1 MYSGI
6 TPQAVEEHCS
16 GLDWGGLR
24 QTDLARDWDVGGSV
38 DGFGDFSAQ
47 RISSSLW
54 ITFVGCA
61 LVQFFSRPAHASHF
75 IKRTKEVHQHGPA
88 QA

>member
-47 RISSSLW
+47 LAGVSLSVDQQGHQPR
-54 ITFVGCA
+54 TFSGVTGRMA
-61 LVQFFSRPAHASHF
+61 V
-75 IKRTKEVHQHGPA
+75 
-88 QA
+88 